1 MYLIHY
7 FFPGLKK
14 NFYVVLYWLY
24 ILLDKTNITSIIYLV
39 VFILVIG

>member
-1 MYLIHY
+1 MYLIQY
-7 FFPGLKK
+7 FFPGLE

-24 ILLDKTNITSIIYLV
+24 ILLDKMNITSIIYLV